1 MKILNVEANNRKHQF
16 EVHTRSQEFVFP
28 YSKADPV
35 PSPTD
40 GIVEAYVDPE
50 LGREAFTYKLRSG
63 IEGSIHID
71 SVLEYNEDPSYLARL
86 TMYQLTQIARSKFES
101 SGLSSREVA
110 RRLGTSPAQLYRLLD
125 TTNYTKSLQQLF
137 SLLYLFGYEVDVS
150 IKERPRSKVLRR
162 KQFA

>member
-1 MKILNVEANNRKHQF
+1 VRVRRHARLRGLGPAAR
-16 EVHTRSQEFVFP
+16 P

-40 GIVEAYVDPE
+40 PIVGVLVDPE
-50 LGREAFTYKLRSG
+50 LGREAFTYTVRSG
-63 IEGSIHID
+63 IERSVHID

-86 TMYQLTQIARSKFES
+86 TMYQLTELARSKFES
-101 SGLSSREVA
+101 SELSSREVA

-150 IKERPRSKVLRR
+150 IRERPRSKAPKP
-162 KQFA
+162 KQVA